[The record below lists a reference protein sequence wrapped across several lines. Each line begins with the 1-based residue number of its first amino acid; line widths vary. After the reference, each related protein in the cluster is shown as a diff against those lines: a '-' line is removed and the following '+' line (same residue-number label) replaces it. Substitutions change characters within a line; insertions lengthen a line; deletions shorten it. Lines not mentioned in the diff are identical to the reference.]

1 MDRLSTLPAP
11 PKIQGSAIAAVYTLL
26 TRGTRGIHD
35 LSVAN
40 GPAFVLAPGPRPA
53 VFIAG
58 EPAVSLLS
66 SKRGRELLR
75 QHKVFDVMT
84 RSLGAENLVP
94 VLEGEQH
101 KRMRAVLNRG
111 LNRHSLL
118 PNLQRIIE
126 ATDEALDDA
135 LRSGNSAGMRD
146 LAAVTMTHQVAAALE
161 TTIPP
166 NLTQDL
172 LVVDNVLIGHGGMVP
187 NFFARLPRFRRAA
200 RRLYSYGVEQIRWF
214 EEHPES
220 AMPPLLEDLI
230 EASRKDPDLVREQD
244 IPWHF
249 LVPYFGSLETLPPS
263 IVNLTHH
270 VVGTPGLV
278 ARLRAEAAAAYERE
292 WADGDE
298 LLAAMPLI
306 TSTVLES
313 LRLKPAAG
321 AVRRMANEDFEYEGF
336 LIRKDQ
342 EVVISTSSQHF
353 MDEHF
358 PDADRFDPDRPE
370 LRQKTGVWSPFG
382 RGPHMCPAISMS
394 ETLMIVYLSRLLLR
408 YEPGVLVGRRARA
421 LSRVISGWEESRF
434 RLNGT
439 RAAASPATEPGATG
453 ASGCPVHS
461 DTVTPST

>member
-1 MDRLSTLPAP
+1 MAPVSELPTP
-11 PKIQGSAIAAVYTLL
+11 PRIEGSVVAALYTLL

-40 GPAFVLAPGPRPA
+40 GPAFVLAPSAKPA

-94 VLEGEQH
+94 VLEGDQH
-101 KRMRAVLNRG
+101 KRMRAILNRG

-118 PNLQRIIE
+118 SNIWRIIE
-126 ATDEALDDA
+126 ATDDSLDDA
-135 LRSGNSAGMRD
+135 FRSDSGADISD

-166 NLTQDL
+166 TLTRDL

-187 NFFARLPRFRRAA
+187 NFIARLPRFRQSA
-200 RRLYSYGVEQIRWF
+200 RRLYAYGIEQIRWF
-214 EEHPES
+214 QERPDS
-220 AMPPLLEDLI
+220 TMPPLLEDLL
-230 EASRKDPDLVREQD
+230 EASRKDPSLVREQD
-244 IPWHF
+244 VPWHF
-249 LVPYFGSLETLPPS
+249 LIPYFGSLETLPPS

-270 VVGTPGLV
+270 VVNSPGLA
-278 ARLRAEAAAAYERE
+278 ARLRSEAAAAYAQE

-298 LLAAMPLI
+298 LLASMPLI
-306 TSTVLES
+306 ANTVLES

-336 LIRKDQ
+336 LIKKDQ

-358 PDADRFDPDRPE
+358 SDAERFDPDRTE

-394 ETLMIVYLSRLLLR
+394 ETLMVVYLSRLVLR
-408 YEPGVLVGRRARA
+408 YDLTARVGRRSRA
-421 LSRVISGWEESRF
+421 LALVIDGWEESRF
-434 RLNGT
+434 RLHGMKADAPPAT
-439 RAAASPATEPGATG
+439 SPAATG
-453 ASGCPVHS
+453 AEGCPVRS
-461 DTVTPST
+461 GTERRVS